1 MQDENLQPACD
12 SRQKTVYF
20 KLVKNILMNNLSE
33 QPLPVRLEYI
43 QERINNAAAK
53 AGRDSAS
60 ITLVAITKTH
70 PLDNA
75 RKAYAVGLR
84 HFGENRI
91 QEALEKW
98 QHQRP
103 LESEEPETLHLIGHL
118 QRNKVRKALQLFDR
132 IDAVDSVH
140 LVEALSRISGEL
152 ERTTDIL
159 IEVNTSGEPQKFG
172 VEPEA
177 ALDMAA
183 RTGELP
189 NLRLRGLLTIGPLTS
204 GTSRIAGA
212 FRTLKKLFDDLNS
225 GGFDVDTLSMGMSGD
240 FEIAIAEGATEIR
253 LGTALFGARSK
264 L

>member
-1 MQDENLQPACD
+1 MIHQN
-12 SRQKTVYF
+12 
-20 KLVKNILMNNLSE
+20 E
-33 QPLPVRLEYI
+33 QPFATRLENI
-43 QERINNAAAK
+43 QQRIEDTAAK

-70 PLDNA
+70 PLSSA
-75 RKAYAVGLR
+75 RKAYAAGLR

-103 LESEEPETLHLIGHL
+103 LGSDQPEILHLVGHL

-132 IDAVDSVH
+132 IDAADSVP
-140 LVEALSRISGEL
+140 LVEALSRVSGEL
-152 ERTTDIL
+152 ERTTDLL

-177 ALDMAA
+177 ALDLAA
-183 RTGELP
+183 RTSELP
-189 NLRLRGLLTIGPLTS
+189 NLRLRGLMTIGPLTS
-204 GTSRIAGA
+204 DTSRIASA

-225 GGFDVDTLSMGMSGD
+225 GGFDVDVLSMGMSGD

>member
-1 MQDENLQPACD
+1 MINHG
-12 SRQKTVYF
+12 
-20 KLVKNILMNNLSE
+20 E
-33 QPLPVRLEYI
+33 QPLP
-43 QERINNAAAK
+43 ERYKHIRQRIDDAAAQ

-60 ITLVAITKTH
+60 ITLVAITKTN
-70 PLDNA
+70 PLDMA
-75 RKAYAVGLR
+75 RKAYALGLR

-103 LESEEPETLHLIGHL
+103 LGSEKPEILHLVGHL
-118 QRNKVRKALQLFDR
+118 QRNKVRKALQLFER
-132 IDAVDSVH
+132 IDAVDSAH
-140 LVEALSRISGEL
+140 LAEAISRISGEL

-159 IEVNTSGEPQKFG
+159 IEVNTSSELQKFG

-177 ALDMAA
+177 ALDLAA
-183 RTGELP
+183 RCAEHP
-189 NLRLRGLLTIGPLTS
+189 NLRLRGLMTIGPLTS
-204 GTSRIAGA
+204 DTTRIADA

-225 GGFDVDTLSMGMSGD
+225 GGLDVDILSMGMSDD

>member
-1 MQDENLQPACD
+1 MKNL
-12 SRQKTVYF
+12 
-20 KLVKNILMNNLSE
+20 NE
-33 QPLPVRLEYI
+33 QPLAVRLEHI
-43 QERINNAAAK
+43 QEQIDAAAAK
-53 AGRDSAS
+53 AKRDSAS
-60 ITLVAITKTH
+60 ITLVVITKTH
-70 PLDNA
+70 PLDSA
-75 RKAYAVGLR
+75 RKAYAAGLR

-103 LESEEPETLHLIGHL
+103 LGSEKPEILHLVGHL

-140 LVEALSRISGEL
+140 LLEALSRISGEL
-152 ERTTDIL
+152 VRTTDVL

-177 ALDMAA
+177 ALELAA
-183 RTGELP
+183 RSAEQP
-189 NLRLRGLLTIGPLTS
+189 NLRLRGLMTIGPLTS
-204 GTSRIAGA
+204 DTSRIAGA

-225 GGFDVDTLSMGMSGD
+225 GGFDVDILSMGMSGD